1 MARTAR
7 LSRPLIVSTALDL
20 VDQHG
25 VDALTMR
32 ALARALGADPMAVYR
47 HVRDKE
53 ALLGALCDAVLADL
67 DPFDPAGAWRPQVE
81 RFAWQLRDALA
92 ARPSLAAVLASAP
105 VTPAA
110 VALTQ
115 QALVLMTNRGVPV
128 EVAAGGLATVFAY
141 VTGHAVTEASLPDAA
156 QGRDEL
162 RQAALHHLGDPTDE
176 PPHLDTALRLVQS
189 PADFGFGL
197 ELIVEGLE
205 RRAAG
210 AGATGG
216 PDST

>member
-1 MARTAR
+1 MVRTAR

-53 ALLGALCDAVLADL
+53 ALLGALCDALLADL
-67 DPFDPAGAWRPQVE
+67 DPFDPDRPWRPQVE
-81 RFAWQLRDALA
+81 RFAQQLRDALA
-92 ARPSLAAVLASAP
+92 ARPSLAAVLATAP
-105 VTPAA
+105 VTPSA

-115 QALVLMTNRGVPV
+115 QAIVVLTNRGVPLD
-128 EVAAGGLATVFAY
+128 VAVGGLSTVFAY
-141 VTGHAVTEASLPDAA
+141 VIGFAVSDASLPDAA

-162 RQAALHHLGDPTDE
+162 REAALRHLGDPAVE
-176 PPHLDTALRLVQS
+176 PPHLDTALHLVDS
-189 PADFGFGL
+189 PGDFRFGL
-197 ELIVEGLE
+197 DLILDGVE
-205 RRAAG
+205 RRAARPG
-210 AGATGG
+210 AAGG
-216 PDST
+216 DMP